1 MRPVQFAV
9 REVPRGR
16 SMKLALFAAFAI
28 AAVGLTPSMAGAV
41 PRPGPA
47 ESMASGGP
55 TFFVQVRHHHHHRHH
70 RWHWSRSDEPAD
82 DAAPEAAG
90 SSATPDSS
98 AMGRSGGKP
107 KIRWV
112 DPERA
117 GR

>member
-1 MRPVQFAV
+1 
-9 REVPRGR
+9 
-16 SMKLALFAAFAI
+16 MKLALFAAFAI

-41 PRPGPA
+41 PRPGPV

-55 TFFVQVRHHHHHRHH
+55 NFLVQVRHHHHHRHH
-70 RWHWSRSDEPAD
+70 WRHWSRSDEPAD

-90 SSATPDSS
+90 SSAAPESS
-98 AMGRSGGKP
+98 AAAPGGGKP